1 MKQKTGL
8 LLVIALYTTLGV
20 AYAVRTPMWQT
31 PDEPAHFNYIKHI
44 AEGRGLP
51 VLQEGDYDQ
60 DYLERLK
67 AAKFPSDMPVDTLRY
82 ESHQPPLYYVLA
94 TPIYLATRSLS
105 LPAQV
110 LALRLLSV
118 FLGCVLIVV
127 SYAAVRRVF
136 PKEPLLA
143 LATCAFIAT
152 LPQHVAMSAA
162 INNDTLAE
170 VVLSLILLVLV
181 YRLGRPER
189 GQRKASS
196 RSLRR
201 FDLTPYILGVL
212 LGLALLTKTTIYV
225 SIILV
230 PLAALL
236 VRSQGKAIKKAF
248 GFRPLLVVCG
258 LALVISGWWF
268 VRNVMVYGDTD
279 LFGLQRH
286 DLVVAAQPRTG
297 EFDLAAAKNLAVV
310 SFKSFWAQ
318 FGWMG
323 VPADARTYAVLGTV
337 SVLAVL
343 GLVLFLLRALA
354 DRQLLSWNQRSALL
368 LMAATFILVFLEMF
382 LYNLRYLQPQ
392 GRYLFPAILPIG
404 VFFTLGVRELVRE
417 RYAPLF
423 FSLLFAGLLLLNVF
437 FLARLIPQLWQV

>member
-1 MKQKTGL
+1 MKAKAGL
-8 LLVIALYTTLGV
+8 LLIIVLYTTLGA
-20 AYAVRTPMWQT
+20 AYAMRTPLWQA
-31 PDEPAHFNYIKHI
+31 PDEPAHYNYIRNI
-44 AEGRGLP
+44 AEGKGLP
-51 VLQEGDYDQ
+51 VLQKGDYDQ

-67 AAKFPSDMPVDTLRY
+67 AAKFPSDMPVATLRY

-110 LALRLLSV
+110 LALRLVSV
-118 FLGCVLIVV
+118 FLGCVLLVV
-127 SYAAVRRVF
+127 AYATARSAF

-170 VVLSLILLVLV
+170 AVLSLILLVLIS
-181 YRLGRPER
+181 RLGRPER

-196 RSLRR
+196 RSLRG

-225 SIILV
+225 SILLV

-236 VRSQGKAIKKAF
+236 ARSQGKTFAKTV
-248 GFRPLLVVCG
+248 GFKSLLLICG

-268 VRNVMVYGDTD
+268 ARNVTVYGDTD
-279 LFGLQRH
+279 LFGLKRH
-286 DLVVAAQPRTG
+286 DAVVAAQPRTG
-297 EFDLAAAKNLAVV
+297 EFDLTAAKNFAVV
-310 SFKSFWAQ
+310 SFESFWAQ

-323 VPADARTYAVLGTV
+323 VPADDRTYAVLGMV
-337 SVLAVL
+337 SALAAV
-343 GLVLFLLRALA
+343 GLVLFLLRAVV
-354 DRQLLSWNQRSALL
+354 DRKLLSWLQRFSLLLLAAALL
-368 LMAATFILVFLEMF
+368 LVFLEMF

-392 GRYLFPAILPIG
+392 GRYLFPAILSMG
-404 VFFTLGVRELVRE
+404 VFFTLGIREFVRE
-417 RYAPLF
+417 RYASLF
-423 FSLLFAGLLLLNVF
+423 LSLLFAGLSLLNIY
-437 FLARLIPQLWQV
+437 FLVRLIPQLT